1 LEFDEFERASADRMA
16 AHVAWRNVAGIDRR
30 KPAGESHK
38 KGRLRPLQMEGDLV
52 IAIGDHRFEV
62 PVPRLA
68 GIDAEL
74 LARLPG
80 KQVKGALDILG
91 REGLAV
97 MPGDPLAQR
106 QG

>member
-1 LEFDEFERASADRMA
+1 MA
-16 AHVAWRNVAGIDRR
+16 AHVAGIDVTGIDRR
-30 KPAGESHK
+30 ITVGESCQ
-38 KGRLRPLQMEGDLV
+38 KGGLRPLQMEGGLV
-52 IAIGDHRFEV
+52 IAIRRDRFEV

-80 KQVKGALDILG
+80 QQVKRALDVLG

-97 MPGDPLAQR
+97 VPSDAVA
-106 QG
+106 